1 MKILKKMFLFF
12 IKFLAYR
19 KLPFEMGPLP
29 PLLTDCCFLNQEQST
44 VDEAAKT
51 PEIIETVSEIKTT
64 TLKRGKIKKEP
75 KENPPPPAPPVP
87 QTSSTV
93 SNNVNNS
100 IISAKQRKLLLEAE
114 LVRKSPREHASTLAI
129 LSSLVNQRRKRGSLT
144 PVKNDI
150 KSPIKLENQAV
161 PSISDEILDD
171 ETCDSIISDEILEE
185 SDDVKISESN
195 TPVHMENLF
204 PGNSLSRQIDELLTV
219 SFMGTEIDEMFDID
233 FPDKGNYDG
242 GICISDNSGDLV
254 DIVTT
259 NPYHLIEYDDIT
271 DDMFNKKPAN
281 LNRKLTKAECLILA
295 RNNRKKYKKN
305 NRTGWPNKK
314 RVVIKKEKD
323 DDELIDEIDEKLVD
337 LNNCEQFLSTSK
349 KCKPKSIFNCSQTVF
364 NSINSPSVA
373 SRDEFNSDI
382 FTVSSD
388 DQLSLDSTVTNSTT
402 EIKAENDD
410 SVSTRSLFISDE
422 YSSSSSTDNLVKL
435 KKIKNNEHVFRKN
448 ISKISRR
455 KGKLENKLNKK
466 LNPVVRVKKIDE
478 SIILTNYGLR
488 RKSRTVIDNKTD
500 KKKISTP
507 KKQNAV
513 QTTTAVTPPV
523 SPRKLRKPRGRWY
536 RER

>member
-1 MKILKKMFLFF
+1 
-12 IKFLAYR
+12 
-19 KLPFEMGPLP
+19 MGPLP
-29 PLLTDCCFLNQEQST
+29 PLLTDCCFLNQEQSI
-44 VDEAAKT
+44 VDEATKS
-51 PEIIETVSEIKTT
+51 PEVIETVSEIKT

-75 KENPPPPAPPVP
+75 KENPPPPAPSTP
-87 QTSSTV
+87 QSTV
-93 SNNVNNS
+93 LNNVNNS
-100 IISAKQRKLLLEAE
+100 IISSKQRKLLLEAE

-144 PVKNDI
+144 PVKNDV

-195 TPVHMENLF
+195 TPVDMENLF
-204 PGNSLSRQIDELLTV
+204 LGNSLSRQIDELLTV
-219 SFMGTEIDEMFDID
+219 SFIGTEIDEMFDID
-233 FPDKGNYDG
+233 FSDKGKYDG
-242 GICISDNSGDLV
+242 GICISDNCEDLV

-259 NPYHLIEYDDIT
+259 NPYNLIEYDDIT

-323 DDELIDEIDEKLVD
+323 DEELIDEIDEKLVD
-337 LNNCEQFLSTSK
+337 LNNCEQFLSTTK
-349 KCKPKSIFNCSQTVF
+349 KCKTKSVFNCSQTVF
-364 NSINSPSVA
+364 NSINSPSAA

-422 YSSSSSTDNLVKL
+422 YSSSSTENLVKL
-435 KKIKNNEHVFRKN
+435 KKMKNNEHVFRKN

-455 KGKLENKLNKK
+455 KGKLENKLNTKF
-466 LNPVVRVKKIDE
+466 NPVVRVKKIDE

-488 RKSRTVIDNKTD
+488 RKSRTVIDTKPD
-500 KKKISTP
+500 MKKNSTP

-513 QTTTAVTPPV
+513 QTTTTVTPPV

>member
-1 MKILKKMFLFF
+1 
-12 IKFLAYR
+12 
-19 KLPFEMGPLP
+19 MGPLP
-29 PLLTDCCFLNQEQST
+29 PLLTDCCFLNQEQTT
-44 VDEAAKT
+44 VDEAAKS
-51 PEIIETVSEIKTT
+51 PEVTETISEIKT
-64 TLKRGKIKKEP
+64 TLKRGKIKKEV
-75 KENPPPPAPPVP
+75 KENPPPQPHPSVFP
-87 QTSSTV
+87 TSSTV
-93 SNNVNNS
+93 SNNLNNS
-100 IISAKQRKLLLEAE
+100 IISSKQRKLLLEAD

-185 SDDVKISESN
+185 EFDDVKISESN
-195 TPVHMENLF
+195 TPVHMDNLF
-204 PGNSLSRQIDELLTV
+204 LGNSLSRQIDEILTV
-219 SFMGTEIDEMFDID
+219 SFIGTEIDEMFDID
-233 FPDKGNYDG
+233 FPDKGNYNG
-242 GICISDNSGDLV
+242 GICISDNCGDLV

-259 NPYHLIEYDDIT
+259 NPYHLIEYNDIT

-337 LNNCEQFLSTSK
+337 LNNCEQFLSTTK
-349 KCKPKSIFNCSQTVF
+349 KCKTKSIFNCSQTVF

-422 YSSSSSTDNLVKL
+422 YSSSSTENLVKL

-455 KGKLENKLNKK
+455 KGKLENKLNTKF
-466 LNPVVRVKKIDE
+466 NPVVRVKKIDE

-488 RKSRTVIDNKTD
+488 RKCRTVIDNKTD

-513 QTTTAVTPPV
+513 QTTTTATPPV

>member
-1 MKILKKMFLFF
+1 
-12 IKFLAYR
+12 
-19 KLPFEMGPLP
+19 MGPLP
-29 PLLTDCCFLNQEQST
+29 PLLTDCCFLNQEQTT
-44 VDEAAKT
+44 VDEPEKS
-51 PEIIETVSEIKTT
+51 PEITETVSEIKST
-64 TLKRGKIKKEP
+64 TLKRGKIKKET
-75 KENPPPPAPPVP
+75 KVNPPPQPPAPP
-87 QTSSTV
+87 TV
-93 SNNVNNS
+93 FNNVNNVNNS

-150 KSPIKLENQAV
+150 KSPIKQEMQAV

-171 ETCDSIISDEILEE
+171 ETCDSIISDEILDETE
-185 SDDVKISESN
+185 DVKT
-195 TPVHMENLF
+195 TPVHMDLF
-204 PGNSLSRQIDELLTV
+204 LGNSLSRQIDELLTV
-219 SFMGTEIDEMFDID
+219 SFMDTEELDDMFDID
-233 FPDKGNYDG
+233 LDENVP
-242 GICISDNSGDLV
+242 ICIGDNCEDLV

-259 NPYHLIEYDDIT
+259 NPNHLIATNEIT
-271 DDMFNKKPAN
+271 DEMFNKKPAN

-314 RVVIKKEKD
+314 RVSIKKEKE
-323 DDELIDEIDEKLVD
+323 DEDEDGDEKMID
-337 LNNCEQFLSTSK
+337 LNNCETFLSTKSK
-349 KCKPKSIFNCSQTVF
+349 KFKPKSIFNCSQTVF
-364 NSINSPSVA
+364 NSINSPSAA

-422 YSSSSSTDNLVKL
+422 YSSSSTENLVKL

-455 KGKLENKLNKK
+455 KGKLENKVNTKF
-466 LNPVVRVKKIDE
+466 NPVVRVKKIDE
-478 SIILTNYGLR
+478 SIILTSYGLR
-488 RKSRTVIDNKTD
+488 RKTKTSVVDSKND
-500 KKKISTP
+500 KKKPSTP
-507 KKQNAV
+507 KKQNV
-513 QTTTAVTPPV
+513 VPTTITTPPI